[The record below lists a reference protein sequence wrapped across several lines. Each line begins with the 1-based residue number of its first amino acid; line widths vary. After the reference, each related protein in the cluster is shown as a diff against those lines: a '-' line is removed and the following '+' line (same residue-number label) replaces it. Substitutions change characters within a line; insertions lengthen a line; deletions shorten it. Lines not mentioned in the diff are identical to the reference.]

1 MKRKLSRIWFTLF
14 LIASI
19 TVLIV
24 CFIHGSVAIV
34 CPLVLTFCFLSAFLV
49 ELVDASF
56 QASVNPGLKNVTE
69 SSFWFSRIYNAW
81 LYVNDR
87 EGWALY
93 ASFISYIIGAIFGSL
108 FGWIITRLWNIS
120 SSVSTASWFSG
131 MFFMLAIALL
141 IATSDHWS
149 KANEYGER
157 SYEEVQSFLRV
168 RLKLF

>member
-1 MKRKLSRIWFTLF
+1 LSRIWLTLF
-14 LIASI
+14 LIAII

-24 CFIHGSVAIV
+24 CFIHGSVVIV
-34 CPLVLTFCFLSAFLV
+34 YPLLLTFCFLGAFLA

-93 ASFISYIIGAIFGSL
+93 ASFISYIIGTILGSL
-108 FGWIITRLWNIS
+108 FGWIITRAWNIS
-120 SSVSTASWFSG
+120 SSISTASWFSG
-131 MFFMLAIALL
+131 MFFMLSIALL
-141 IATSDHWS
+141 IATSDHWQ
-149 KANEYGER
+149 KTNEYDKR
-157 SYEEVQSFLRV
+157 SMRKCNHF
-168 RLKLF
+168 